1 MVKELLKETDPFLRE
16 KTIEFDFE
24 NPPID
29 PEKLKY
35 EIKETLEHHNALGLA
50 ANQIGYPYSV
60 FGMRMFKGHNDS
72 HFVMCFNPE
81 IQDVYEEYELQKE
94 GCLSFPDLYIDIS
107 RPKGT
112 TSLWRD
118 EKNNVQAGILT
129 NINAR
134 IFLHEFDH
142 TNGIVFTEKAST
154 IRLSQANKKRKIYYR
169 QQKKGKI

>member
-29 PEKLKY
+29 PEQLKN
-35 EIKETLEHHNALGLA
+35 EIEETLEYHNALGLS

-60 FGMRMFKGHNDS
+60 FGMRMFKGQHES
-72 HFVMCFNPE
+72 QFIMCFNPK
-81 IQDVYEEYELQKE
+81 IQDVYEEYELTKE
-94 GCLSFPDLYIDIS
+94 GCLSFPDLYIDIA
-107 RPKGT
+107 RPKGAT
-112 TSLWRD
+112 GLWKN
-118 EKNNVQAGILT
+118 EKNDVQAGIIT

-142 TNGIVFTEKAST
+142 TNGIVFTEKAGRY
-154 IRLSQANKKRKIYYR
+154 RLRKATKNRKLYYR
-169 QQKKGKI
+169 QQKKNKI